1 MNDLLKQLDTLL
13 KPVNDAVHNALPPA
27 QIIRYTAF
35 YALIT
40 GIINFCA
47 SVGLVTVGIFGGA
60 AAAIGGAAAGTSTE
74 ARQAVAAAGAASGFA
89 IFAGFLYLIAAPF
102 LLIVA
107 FGLYRRMGW
116 ARMGAVVVLA
126 VTAVVALLRLFS
138 GDFLNII
145 WLLADLYLAYF
156 FYTDAGIKQEFGQV

>member
-47 SVGLVTVGIFGGA
+47 SAGFIFLGSAGLFATAVSSQVGTTE
-60 AAAIGGAAAGTSTE
+60 GTK
-74 ARQAVAAAGAASGFA
+74 AVAAVSGFA
-89 IFAGFLYLIAAPF
+89 IFAGILYLIAAPF

-107 FGLYRRMGW
+107 FGLYRKMGW